1 MIEQTLTVSRVEP
14 GTVWLVAEEKPA
26 CAGCNGKCGS
36 QIFSK
41 LFGSHKKAL
50 PIGCE
55 EPVQVG
61 QKMTLT
67 LDDSKVVENALW
79 VYLLPLAMAFAAMFI
94 THLFLQAGELWQ
106 ILATVMG
113 GLVGFQIAKQRT
125 KALRHDIKVIK
136 IYPISLP
143 LTQIDGDCAK

>member
-1 MIEQTLTVSRVEP
+1 MIEQTLTVSRVEH

-41 LFGSHKKAL
+41 LFGSNKKAL
-50 PIGCE
+50 PIECKE
-55 EPVQVG
+55 SVQVG
-61 QKMTLT
+61 QKMTLA

-79 VYLLPLAMAFAAMFI
+79 VYLLPLVMAFIATF
-94 THLFLQAGELWQ
+94 TSHLILGASEPWQ
-106 ILATVMG
+106 ILSAVIG
-113 GLVGFQIAKQRT
+113 GLVGFKFAKQRT

>member
-1 MIEQTLTVSRVEP
+1 MIEQTLTVSRVERD
-14 GTVWLVAEEKPA
+14 TVWLVAEDKPA

-41 LFGSHKKAL
+41 LFGSNKKAL
-50 PIGCE
+50 PIVCE
-55 EPVQVG
+55 ESVQVG
-61 QKMTLT
+61 QKMTLA

-79 VYLLPLAMAFAAMFI
+79 VYLLPLVMAFLAMFVA
-94 THLFLQAGELWQ
+94 HLMLGVSEPWQ
-106 ILATVMG
+106 ILAAALG
-113 GLVGFQIAKQRT
+113 GLTGFQIAKQRT